1 MAARSFQL
9 LRRDDQY
16 GMSAAVKHRGSP
28 AEYVENLRPQH
39 VATNFQI
46 HALQPTR
53 LVLLL
58 ILHGLYRSKTML
70 AGHMGTGLCLT
81 FGKYLTP

>member
-1 MAARSFQL
+1 M
-9 LRRDDQY
+9 
-16 GMSAAVKHRGSP
+16 
-28 AEYVENLRPQH
+28 
-39 VATNFQI
+39 NFQI